1 MRQPPNDV
9 EMACGTL
16 LPSFSTFTSGPA
28 DRSRALGSAYPKW
41 KEELT
46 LLKISSV
53 PTGTNGSDPD
63 HPPATS
69 ITSTSM
75 SKKDTEPD
83 LDLDYDFILS
93 NSILQQQQ
101 QQQED
106 ALACS
111 SAQAMSSSP
120 GSFSSSYQLPSP
132 QDTTSELL
140 YTIPDISDVSPS
152 GGFVA
157 ELMRPEL
164 DPAYLQPTS
173 LHGKFVVKTTM
184 DMGEYSQGMTV
195 SKACVSAVLD
205 STPSRLSPSFTC
217 HRIKQENPG
226 NCTISQPMDLHLA
239 GVNNQGRGTQQ
250 QRPSHLDLHGF
261 SSGGRSMTSSRLS
274 SSSSMSPDHPLSR
287 EHQLGH
293 PVSQISIP
301 PQGYHHG
308 ASQGY
313 TAYSQVSSMQYPEA
327 LMISSG
333 DCLPEEPKPKRGRR
347 SWPRK
352 RVATHTCDYVGCG
365 KTYTKSSHLKAH
377 HRTHTG
383 MQPWCFCL
391 LPFVIAAQYTQAI
404 RLRGASSV
412 MSKYVALLSHHNG
425 GQVGGGWS
433 RGIVW
438 QVQ

>member
-383 MQPWCFCL
+383 EQLSPTEHE
-391 LPFVIAAQYTQAI
+391 VT
-404 RLRGASSV
+404 RVTSSV
-412 MSKYVALLSHHNG
+412 NTTTSTGKLQHGSKRFVFYVLS
-425 GQVGGGWS
+425 VL
-433 RGIVW
+433 
-438 QVQ
+438 